1 MLLHFTVKWQL
12 NMSRNTEQQ
21 SKRATTATKFIDRE
35 WRRETP
41 VEQILREIDFALYA
55 NILSN
60 SCKKERKRNYGEFVP
75 LLLLN
80 VVNEM
85 MCIFYDV

>member
-1 MLLHFTVKWQL
+1 
-12 NMSRNTEQQ
+12 MSRNTEQQ
-21 SKRATTATKFIDRE
+21 STRATAIKFIDRV

-41 VEQILREIDFALYA
+41 VEQILREIDFALNA

-60 SCKKERKRNYGEFVP
+60 SCKKERKRKYGEFVP